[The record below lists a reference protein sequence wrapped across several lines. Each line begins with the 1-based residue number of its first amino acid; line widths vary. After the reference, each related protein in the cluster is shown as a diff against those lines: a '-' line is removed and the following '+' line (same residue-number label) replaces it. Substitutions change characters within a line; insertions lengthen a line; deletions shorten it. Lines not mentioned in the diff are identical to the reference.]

1 MKALAGV
8 KVLDFSQGAAGP
20 YASMVLGDFGA
31 EVIKVEPPQGD
42 WLRTLGPPFIQG
54 ESATYLSL
62 NRNKRSI
69 VIDLKHP
76 EGKSI
81 AQKMAEEA
89 DVIIESFRPG
99 VMAKMGLDYEQ
110 ISSVNP
116 KVVYCSISGFG
127 QEGPWK
133 NKPGVDGIIQAV
145 SGFMSVTGIEGQSP
159 IKAGTIVADMMGGT
173 LAVNGILTSLLA
185 REKTGRGQKV
195 DQSLLDAMLT
205 IQSVGL
211 SMYFA
216 SGKLPRRLGS
226 EAPYAV
232 PNGAFS
238 TKDGYI
244 MLAANLEPKWISLCS
259 LINKPEWLEDPR
271 FRMNKNRVENRAIL
285 IPLLKEVF
293 KTKSSDDWIELLER
307 SDIICAPITNYEDL
321 GNLEQVKANEMIVEM
336 EHPYI
341 GIVKQIGIPQ
351 KLNGT
356 PGKIETYSPMLGE
369 HSSEILEEFHFNKSL
384 IDDLLTNKVVIQMNP
399 NSIGREEVGK

>member
-31 EVIKVEPPQGD
+31 EIIKVEPPQGD
-42 WLRTLGPPFIQG
+42 WLRTLGPPFIHG

-76 EGKSI
+76 EGIRI
-81 AQKMAEEA
+81 AQKMAVEA

-99 VMAKMGLDYEQ
+99 VMARIGLDYEK
-110 ISSVNP
+110 IAAENP

-133 NKPGVDGIIQAV
+133 SKPGVDGIMQAV
-145 SGFMSVTGIEGQSP
+145 SGFMSVTGNEGAAP
-159 IKAGTIVADMMGGT
+159 IKAGTIVADMMGGA
-173 LAVNGILTSLLA
+173 LAANGILTSLLA

-216 SGKLPRRLGS
+216 SGKLPERLGS

-232 PNGAFS
+232 PNGAFP
-238 TKDGYI
+238 TKDGHI
-244 MLAANLEPKWISLCS
+244 MLAANLEPKWISLCN
-259 LINKPEWLEDPR
+259 LINKPEWLKDPR
-271 FRMNKNRVENRAIL
+271 FQKNKNRVENRKVL
-285 IPLLKEVF
+285 IPLLEEVF
-293 KTKSSDDWIELLER
+293 QTKTSNAWIELLE
-307 SDIICAPITNYEDL
+307 SADILCAPITNYEDL
-321 GNLEQVKANEMIVEM
+321 ENLEQVKVNEMIVEM
-336 EHPYI
+336 EHPYVGRI
-341 GIVKQIGIPQ
+341 KQIGIPQ

-356 PGKIETYSPMLGE
+356 PGQIETSSPMLGE
-369 HSSEILEEFHFNKSL
+369 HSSEILEEFRFNKSF
-384 IDDLLTNKVVIQMNP
+384 IDDVLKQNVVIQMNHDR
-399 NSIGREEVGK
+399 IGREEVGK